1 MAGYRAL
8 FVSDIG
14 VSELI
19 LQLTE
24 IDSSLDGSEFMC
36 VAIGTDG
43 RRHETSI
50 TIRAKGTHERMQ
62 ILLLRELIMV

>member
-8 FVSDIG
+8 VVTDSG

-24 IDSSLDGSEFMC
+24 IDSSLDGSEFIC

-50 TIRAKGTHERMQ
+50 TIRAKGTHERRM
-62 ILLLRELIMV
+62 ILLL